1 MPVLDLNIQAWF
13 QGGFEL
19 EILRGFYEVV
29 GPVLVTE
36 PDQPLRVLGGAAYF
50 FGKAL
55 SKTASTT

>member
-1 MPVLDLNIQAWF
+1 MPVRFLDVEAGL
-13 QGGFEL
+13 QGGVEFPVL
-19 EILRGFYEVV
+19 CGFFEVV

-55 SKTASTT
+55 IKTASTT